1 MNSFRFPNLQAW
13 PRSRRGLE
21 QHQPVHPHS
30 PCWHS
35 SQGKRWEK
43 GIGYSR
49 INCCHFSSLA
59 FFASSRCLWSCWNR
73 WSSAATATHLCGAT
87 RNWLFCGVFGGCQL
101 RGYDLRPQTTIKSQQ
116 ISKIRP
122 KSFVSSSANRKK
134 VSGLYINWSPP
145 PSARLRC
152 VVSRLPLPWGI
163 TRERK
168 EQKKPPLALHISLNS
183 SSFDLGVSGYHRISG
198 CFNFTSIYL
207 QLFFCC
213 ECYPTTL
220 TNGWSWENTPRENLI
235 SSKSSSRRGG

>member
-116 ISKIRP
+116 ISK
-122 KSFVSSSANRKK
+122 KSGQKVSLVHLRIGKRSPASTSTERRLQAQGCAVLCQGFPYLEASLGREKNRK
-134 VSGLYINWSPP
+134 
-145 PSARLRC
+145 
-152 VVSRLPLPWGI
+152 SR
-163 TRERK
+163 
-168 EQKKPPLALHISLNS
+168 H
-183 SSFDLGVSGYHRISG
+183 
-198 CFNFTSIYL
+198 
-207 QLFFCC
+207 
-213 ECYPTTL
+213 
-220 TNGWSWENTPRENLI
+220 
-235 SSKSSSRRGG
+235 